1 MTYCKKN
8 EEDKS
13 EEVQWCTEMQNY
25 GVVSVLKEEAETT
38 QTGSLRSKMK
48 DLPGSFCQVTELL
61 GGSPA
66 E

>member
-1 MTYCKKN
+1 MNAPNRECLLLSVKN
-8 EEDKS
+8 
-13 EEVQWCTEMQNY
+13 CMLLAGTLM
-25 GVVSVLKEEAETT
+25 VSVLKEEAERI

>member
-25 GVVSVLKEEAETT
+25 GVVSVLKEVLPCKTQAQITGDSTEESGEA
-38 QTGSLRSKMK
+38 
-48 DLPGSFCQVTELL
+48 SFRC
-61 GGSPA
+61 
-66 E
+66 